1 MHFLDSVTRLLLL
14 SVLTTV
20 IVGCKNSPSS
30 NDSFSIDSIN
40 SGPTSNVEASTNG
53 NQVEPSL
60 GSLYLGKYHLFPR
73 EASGWD
79 EGGWSVLTPSQDSRL
94 IYVSSSSGD
103 DVTAEFVEESSGR
116 DIYDPGPI
124 KPYKTIEA
132 ALGQAREGYPDW
144 VLLKRGDIWNVSNI
158 ISVRAGRSVFERS
171 VITSYGSS
179 KERPLINTQASN
191 GFRVWIDV
199 DFVAII
205 DLSLYAA
212 HRDPSSSAF
221 AGWGLVGNPSGIY
234 MYQPEAGV
242 KKSILI
248 ENNDINFFGTGMVM
262 TGAGHFEDVV
272 IRRNIIRNSY
282 SEQSHAQGFYANHAS
297 VLLEENIFDHNGW
310 YKKQIDSGN
319 DQAEG
324 QATFFNHNTYFADS
338 FDTRFVNNIFLRSS
352 SIQNKWASNSEKD
365 AGMDSIR
372 SENLWIEGNVYV
384 EGEVGIS
391 AGGNTDYDTGSRW
404 ENMTIQDN
412 VMLAI
417 GRSQPTNRNLGWYI
431 EVDDWKVGSICGNY
445 LLNNDNPNVDNLY
458 GVSVTGHSSNV
469 AISRNTIHGL
479 IRKTPGIHSA
489 AIKLDS
495 VGDGNTWVQQNNI
508 QLDDSQMRVFV
519 SSNESSVSFD
529 SNQYY
534 SDADPT
540 LWFRVDGADHDFTSW
555 KDLMVDV
562 NSNVI
567 KDNFDQPKRS
577 FESYLALI
585 GASASIDTFMEL
597 VVRQSK
603 SNWRQDL
610 TAQSISDYI
619 RSGYGGQKCE

>member
-1 MHFLDSVTRLLLL
+1 MDFPNSMKRYLLLAVVVAIL
-14 SVLTTV
+14 G
-20 IVGCKNSPSS
+20 GCKSSPASDEPELTINTIPAANTEVSPTEEMFEPSS
-30 NDSFSIDSIN
+30 
-40 SGPTSNVEASTNG
+40 GT
-53 NQVEPSL
+53 L
-60 GSLYLGKYHLFPR
+60 LLGKFNLFPR
-73 EASGWD
+73 ETNGWD
-79 EGGWSVLTPSQDSRL
+79 ENGWSVLTPADDSRL
-94 IYVSSSSGD
+94 IYVSSSSGND
-103 DVTAEFVEESSGR
+103 DTGDFITRNSVVE
-116 DIYDPGPI
+116 IYNPDGI
-124 KPYKTIEA
+124 KPFRTIEA
-132 ALGQAREGYPDW
+132 ALSMARTGFPDW
-144 VLLKRGDIWNVSNI
+144 VLLKRGDTWDVTNI
-158 ISVRAGRSVFERS
+158 LSVRAGRSVYERS
-171 VITSYGSS
+171 VLTSYGAGSP
-179 KERPLINTQASN
+179 RPVINTRANN
-191 GFRVWIDV
+191 GLRIWIDV
-199 DFVAII
+199 DFVAIVGI
-205 DLSLYAA
+205 SLYAGF
-212 HRDPSSSAF
+212 RDPNSSTF
-221 AGWGLVGNPSGIY
+221 AGWGLVGNPSGIF
-234 MYQPEAGV
+234 MYQPEGGV
-242 KKSILI
+242 AKSILL
-248 ENNDINFFGTGMVM
+248 ENNDINFFGTGMIM
-262 TGAGHFEDVV
+262 TGKGHFRDIV

-282 SEQSHAQGFYANHAS
+282 SEKSHAQGFYANHAS

-310 YKKQIDSGN
+310 YKKQIDAGN
-319 DQAEG
+319 ESAEG

-372 SENLWIEGNVYV
+372 SGNLWIEGNVYI

-404 ENMTIQDN
+404 ENITIQDN

-431 EVDDWKVGSICGNY
+431 EVDDWKEGSICGNY

-495 VGDGNTWVQQNNI
+495 VGDGNTSVQQNNI
-508 QLDDSQMRVFV
+508 QLDDSQMRLIV

-534 SDADPT
+534 SDANPS
-540 LWFRVDGADHDFTSW
+540 LWFRVDGTDHDFISW

-567 KDNFDQPKRS
+567 KDSFDQPKRT